1 MRKIVLAFLI
11 FLSFPVAAM
20 AATGTIILPVQA
32 VKLPSTSPV
41 AIDAGETNWR
51 LLFDDTT
58 DESGQWQFRIPQNY
72 SSGLTIKIQY
82 SMASA
87 TTGAV
92 YFEAS
97 VMAVTDGD
105 AADINTE
112 SYDTANSGNA
122 TVPGTAGYL
131 DEISITLTNADSVAA
146 GDYVKI
152 KINRD
157 ANNASDTAAGDA
169 EVVATSLEYT
179 TN

>member
-1 MRKIVLAFLI
+1 
-11 FLSFPVAAM
+11 
-20 AATGTIILPVQA
+20 
-32 VKLPSTSPV
+32 
-41 AIDAGETNWR
+41 
-51 LLFDDTT
+51 
-58 DESGQWQFRIPQNY
+58 
-72 SSGLTIKIQY
+72 
-82 SMASA
+82 MASA